1 MSEHVI
7 ETINHKG
14 LTIKLLPDTDAQS
27 PRGDCNLGKMV
38 CWHKRYQLGDE
49 QPSNSPD
56 EWEVYMA
63 ESVAPGMDERID
75 RLYSRIVT
83 AKYDTPE
90 YKPQLRQYDEARS
103 KAIHK
108 ALDAAYL
115 MLPLYLFD
123 HSGIS
128 MSTGSFGDPWD
139 SGQVGWIY
147 MDRKTAI
154 ENWGKAK
161 LTKAVRAQAL
171 ESLKSEVEVYDQF
184 LTGDVYG
191 YVVEDEDGAEVDSCW
206 GFFGLDYCRAEAVS
220 AADSH
225 LAREAQN
232 LETVAGDIP
241 MSPTW
246 ERLLVRGDA
255 TTPGAQ

>member
-1 MSEHVI
+1 MDEIPRLNKEGILQRRTLKMSEHIV

-14 LTIKLLPDTDAQS
+14 LTIKLIPDQDAEN
-27 PRGDCNLGKMV
+27 PRGDCNLGTMV
-38 CWHKRYQLGDE
+38 CWHGRYQLGDE
-49 QPSNSPD
+49 QPKDSPEDWLD
-56 EWEVYMA
+56 EMA
-63 ESVAPGMDERID
+63 EKAKPGLLARLQKELYAIVDYSGDKYGKAKNQYNER
-75 RLYSRIVT
+75 R
-83 AKYDTPE
+83 A
-90 YKPQLRQYDEARS
+90 Q
-103 KAIHK
+103 AITK

-115 MLPLYLFD
+115 MLPLYLMD

-139 SGQVGWIY
+139 SGQVGWIW
-147 MDRKTAI
+147 MTRKTAI

-171 ESLKSEVEVYDQF
+171 ESLKSEVEVYDQY

-191 YVVEDEDGAEVDSCW
+191 YVVEDEDGTDVDSCW
-206 GFFGLDYCRAEAVS
+206 GFFGLDYARGEAVN

-225 LAREAQN
+225 LAREARN

-241 MSPTW
+241 LP
-246 ERLLVRGDA
+246 A
-255 TTPGAQ
+255 

>member
-1 MSEHVI
+1 MSEYTA
-7 ETINHKG
+7 ETIKHKG
-14 LTIKLLPDTDAQS
+14 LVIKLIPDQDAQS
-27 PRGDCNLGKMV
+27 PRGDCNLGTMV
-38 CWHKRYQLGDE
+38 CWHRRYQLGDE
-49 QPSNSPD
+49 QPSQSPD

-63 ESVAPGMDERID
+63 ESVAPGIDERLN

-83 AKYDTPE
+83 ANYDAPE
-90 YKPQLRQYDEARS
+90 YKAQLRQYDEAR
-103 KAIHK
+103 KDAISK

-115 MLPLYLFD
+115 MLPLYLMD

-139 SGQVGWIY
+139 SGQVGWIW
-147 MDRKTAI
+147 MTRRTAI

-161 LTKAVRAQAL
+161 LTKAVRTQAL
-171 ESLKSEVEVYDQF
+171 ESLKSEVEVYDQY

-191 YVVEDEDGAEVDSCW
+191 YVIEDEDGTEVDSCW
-206 GFFGLDYCRAEAVS
+206 GFFGLDCCRTEAVD

-225 LAREAQN
+225 LAREARN

-241 MSPTW
+241 LP
-246 ERLLVRGDA
+246 A
-255 TTPGAQ
+255 